1 MRGSS
6 VPGEKHIQGNPLEFH
21 LRMFAA
27 ALQEAGY
34 RDRTMCSKLRL
45 VADLG
50 HWLKRTGQSF
60 ASHLEEH
67 LLEAFVKHKQRMQQM
82 HGGDSKT
89 LQQFL
94 IHLRK
99 HGVVS
104 DRKLIPDQSPLAGIL
119 GRYEQHLLLERK
131 LGSAT
136 IFNYLSFA
144 RRFLIERFSKGPLLL
159 KEIEA
164 SDISDFVL
172 RNVRTMGAGT
182 AQIMTTAFRSFFRY
196 LFQKG
201 ELRTD
206 LAACVPTVA
215 DWRLSTV
222 PKYVTREEVERVLKA
237 CNRNTAIGRRDYAVL
252 LLVARLGLRAG
263 EVVALQL
270 EDINWRAGE
279 ILVRGKGMLH
289 ERMPLPADV
298 GEALASYLRQDRPPC
313 QTRRVFVCTR
323 APRSSFVRSCT
334 VSLIIRRALLRAGLD
349 PPVKGAHLFRH
360 SLATSLLR
368 SGAKME
374 EIGEVLRHRD
384 SGTTEIYAKVD
395 FDGLRSVAHP
405 WPIGGAQ

>member
-6 VPGEKHIQGNPLEFH
+6 VPGEKHVQGNPLEFH

-27 ALQEAGY
+27 ALREAGY
-34 RDRTMCSKLRL
+34 RDRAMCSKLRL
-45 VADLG
+45 LADLG
-50 HWLKRTGQSF
+50 HWLKRTGQSL
-60 ASHLEEH
+60 ASNLEEH

-82 HGGDSKT
+82 HRGDSKT

-94 IHLRK
+94 AHLRK
-99 HGVVS
+99 KGVVS
-104 DRKLIPDQSPLAGIL
+104 SRKLIPDQSPLARVL
-119 GRYEQHLLLERK
+119 DCYEQHLLLERR
-131 LGSAT
+131 LASAT
-136 IFNYLSFA
+136 VFNYLSFA
-144 RRFLIERFSKGPLLL
+144 RKFLVDCFPEGSFHLR
-159 KEIEA
+159 EIKV
-164 SDISDFVL
+164 SDISNFVL
-172 RNVRTMGAGT
+172 RHGPRTSVGT

-201 ELRTD
+201 ELQTD
-206 LAACVPTVA
+206 LAACVPAVA
-215 DWRLSTV
+215 DWRLSAV
-222 PKYVTREEVERVLKA
+222 PKYVTPKEVEQVLKA
-237 CNRNTAIGRRDYAVL
+237 CNRNTTIGRRDYAVL

-298 GEALASYLRQDRPPC
+298 GEALAFYLRQDRPPC

-323 APRSSFVRSCT
+323 APRRSFVRSCT
-334 VSLIIRRALLRAGLD
+334 VSTIIRRALLRADLN

-368 SGAKME
+368 SGATME

-384 SGTTEIYAKVD
+384 SSTTEIYAKVD
-395 FDGLRSVAHP
+395 FDGLRSMAHS

>member
-6 VPGEKHIQGNPLEFH
+6 VPVEKHIQDNPLEFH
-21 LRMFAA
+21 LRMFAGT
-27 ALQEAGY
+27 LQEAGY

-45 VADLG
+45 IADLG
-50 HWLKRTGQSF
+50 HWLKRSGQLF
-60 ASHLEEH
+60 ASHLEDH

-94 IHLRK
+94 AHLRK
-99 HGVVS
+99 QGVVS
-104 DRKLIPDQSPLAGIL
+104 DRKPIPDQSPLAVIL
-119 GRYEQHLLLERK
+119 DSYEQHLLVERK
-131 LGSAT
+131 LSSAT

-144 RRFLIERFSKGPLLL
+144 RRLLIERFSKGPLLL

-172 RNVRTMGAGT
+172 RRGRTMGVGT

-201 ELRTD
+201 ELQAD
-206 LAACVPTVA
+206 LAACVPAVA
-215 DWRLSTV
+215 AWRLSTV
-222 PKYVTREEVERVLKA
+222 PKYVTPEEVERVLKA
-237 CNRNTAIGRRDYAVL
+237 CNRKTTIGRRDYAVL

-279 ILVRGKGMLH
+279 ILVRGKGLLH

-298 GEALASYLRQDRPPC
+298 GEALASYLRQDRLPC

-323 APRSSFVRSCT
+323 APRRGFVHSCT
-334 VSLIIRRALLRAGLD
+334 VSTIICRALLRADLN

-368 SGAKME
+368 SGATMD

-384 SGTTEIYAKVD
+384 SATTEIYAKVD

>member
-1 MRGSS
+1 MKGSS
-6 VPGEKHIQGNPLEFH
+6 VPGEKHIQGNPLECH
-21 LRMFAA
+21 LRMFAT
-27 ALQEAGY
+27 ALREAGY
-34 RDRTMCSKLRL
+34 RDRAMCSKLGL
-45 VADLG
+45 LADLG
-50 HWLKRTGQSF
+50 LWLKRTGLVVT
-60 ASHLEEH
+60 SHLDEH
-67 LLEAFVKHKQRMQQM
+67 LLEDFVKHKQHMQQM
-82 HGGDSKT
+82 RRGDSKT

-94 IHLRK
+94 AHLRK
-99 HGVVS
+99 QGVVS
-104 DRKLIPDQSPLAGIL
+104 DQKLIPDQSPLASIL
-119 GRYEQHLLLERK
+119 SRYEQHLFSERR

-144 RRFLIERFSKGPLLL
+144 RKFLVERFPEGPFLL
-159 KEIEA
+159 KEIKV

-172 RNVRTMGAGT
+172 RPGRGMSVGT

-201 ELRTD
+201 DLQAN

-215 DWRLSTV
+215 DRRLSTV

-237 CNRNTAIGRRDYAVL
+237 CNRSTTIGRRDYAIL
-252 LLVARLGLRAG
+252 LLLARLGLRAG

-289 ERMPLPADV
+289 DRMPLPADV
-298 GEALASYLRQDRPPC
+298 GEALACYLRQDRPAC

-323 APRSSFVRSCT
+323 APRRGFARSWT
-334 VSLIIRRALLRAGLD
+334 LSTIVRRALLRADLD
-349 PPVKGAHLFRH
+349 PPVKGAHLLRH

-368 SGAKME
+368 SGATME

-384 SGTTEIYAKVD
+384 PSTTEIYAKVD
-395 FDGLRSVAHP
+395 FAGLRSLAHP
-405 WPIGGAQ
+405 WPMGGAR

>member
-1 MRGSS
+1 MKESS
-6 VPGEKHIQGNPLEFH
+6 VPGEKHIQANPLEFH

-45 VADLG
+45 LEDLG
-50 HWLKRTGQSF
+50 HWLKRTGQPF

-94 IHLRK
+94 AHLRK
-99 HGVVS
+99 QGVVS
-104 DRKLIPDQSPLAGIL
+104 DRKLIPDQSPLAVIL
-119 GRYEQHLLLERK
+119 GSYEQHLLLERK
-131 LGSAT
+131 LSSAT

-144 RRFLIERFSKGPLLL
+144 RRFLIERFPKGPLLV
-159 KEIEA
+159 KEIEP
-164 SDISDFVL
+164 SNISDFVL
-172 RNVRTMGAGT
+172 RYGGTMGVGT

-201 ELRTD
+201 ELQAN
-206 LAACVPTVA
+206 LAACVPAVA

-222 PKYVTREEVERVLKA
+222 PKYVTPEEVERVLKA
-237 CNRNTAIGRRDYAVL
+237 CNRNTSIGRRDYAVL

-270 EDINWRAGE
+270 EDINWTAGE
-279 ILVRGKGMLH
+279 ILVHGKGMFH
-289 ERMPLPADV
+289 DRMPLPADV
-298 GEALASYLRQDRPPC
+298 GEALASYLRQDRPTC

-323 APRSSFVRSCT
+323 APRRSFVRSCA
-334 VSLIIRRALLRAGLD
+334 VSLIIRRALLRAHLD

-360 SLATSLLR
+360 SLATTLLR
-368 SGAKME
+368 YGATME
-374 EIGEVLRHRD
+374 EIGEVLRHRN

>member
-6 VPGEKHIQGNPLEFH
+6 LPEEKHIQGNSLEFH

-45 VADLG
+45 VADFG

-67 LLEAFVKHKQRMQQM
+67 LLEAFVKHKQCMQQM

-94 IHLRK
+94 THLRK
-99 HGVVS
+99 QGVVS

-159 KEIEA
+159 KEIEV

-172 RNVRTMGAGT
+172 GNVRTMGAGT

-196 LFQKG
+196 LFLKG
-201 ELRTD
+201 ELQAN
-206 LAACVPTVA
+206 LAACVPAVA

-222 PKYVTREEVERVLKA
+222 PKYVTPEEVERVLKA

-263 EVVALQL
+263 EVVALQF

-279 ILVRGKGMLH
+279 ILVRGKGMRH
-289 ERMPLPADV
+289 ERLPLPADV

-323 APRSSFVRSCT
+323 APRRSFVRSCT
-334 VSLIIRRALLRAGLD
+334 VSLIIRRALLRAELD